1 MGVQRR
7 RRRNETLFRIS
18 VGTHALSSC
27 PGEWLIDIAP
37 DYYEMS
43 NFPKCEAKL
52 QLERLYEKKRRRD
65 RD

>member
-1 MGVQRR
+1 V
-7 RRRNETLFRIS
+7 
-18 VGTHALSSC
+18 THALSTC

-37 DYYEMS
+37 GYYEMH